1 MLMSGSAMAHEF
13 TPTYPKLRQSY
24 VEGVLVATMTLFNL
38 RKDVTYYETGVFDKD
53 WKNVPFATDNK
64 LVFIKHLERKKIDV
78 YIRDKDKARAL
89 YICSKSKLIVKGAS
103 KTSVSTRIC
112 SKIK

>member
-1 MLMSGSAMAHEF
+1 
-13 TPTYPKLRQSY
+13 
-24 VEGVLVATMTLFNL
+24 MTLFNL